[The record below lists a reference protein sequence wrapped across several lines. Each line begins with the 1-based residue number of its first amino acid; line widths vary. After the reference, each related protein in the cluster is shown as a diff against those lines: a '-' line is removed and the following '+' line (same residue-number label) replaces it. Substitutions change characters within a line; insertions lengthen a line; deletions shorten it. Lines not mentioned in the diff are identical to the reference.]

1 MLRYNWSLSCNHVFL
16 FYFLISSIMYARLR
30 DIFELEVLKNR
41 SELQAAVERYSSN
54 RDSEMA
60 QEASRIFRENYG
72 INKSSS
78 IIPPFKIHFPSYFVR
93 EQLFL
98 NLFSPICLSPL
109 SKSE

>member
-1 MLRYNWSLSCNHVFL
+1 
-16 FYFLISSIMYARLR
+16 MYARLR